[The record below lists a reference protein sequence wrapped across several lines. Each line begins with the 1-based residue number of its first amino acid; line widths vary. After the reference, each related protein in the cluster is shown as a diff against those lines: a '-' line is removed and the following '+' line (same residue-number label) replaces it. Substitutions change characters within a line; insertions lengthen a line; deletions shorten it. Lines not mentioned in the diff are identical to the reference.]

1 MRFCD
6 ESLREFLDNILGP
19 RESREATDGHDLEAG
34 YRKGWADAEDAFLEK
49 LEEQLGNVEETIGY
63 VKIAMKWK
71 GGV

>member
-1 MRFCD
+1 MKFCD
-6 ESLREFLDNILGP
+6 KSLREFLDSDLEGAGP
-19 RESREATDGHDLEAG
+19 LRSERSLEAG
-34 YRKGWADAEDAFLEK
+34 YRKGWADAEAAFLEK